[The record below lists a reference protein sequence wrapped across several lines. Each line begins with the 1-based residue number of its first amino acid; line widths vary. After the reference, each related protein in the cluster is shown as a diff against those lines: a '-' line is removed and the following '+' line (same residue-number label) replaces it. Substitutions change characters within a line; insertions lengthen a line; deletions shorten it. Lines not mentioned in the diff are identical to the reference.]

1 MENITNI
8 TSADSNLNM
17 NLNLVQSAP
26 GFVDDLEG
34 IVTNEPEK
42 NKYETVKFHKLNI
55 FPYFLIGKV
64 VSKFDFDGVNKFLNG
79 VGILIGPN
87 ILLTV
92 AHNLC
97 HQTAAKKILI
107 TKKVCFFA
115 AANGDFNL
123 FEPVKSEKIYIP
135 PEYITSLKTDNKE
148 EQLYNDWGLVYLSS
162 PIGDHIVQILDVEKT
177 NHIKIIEGL
186 YQFFVNNQN
195 LNLAKLSKQTKSE
208 KISIVGYTE
217 FKDNYR
223 NNQAYKFLSNFTKTG
238 VKTEGSN
245 VAPIEQPSKSPTPYY
260 NDFSKLV
267 KNNFSTNFN
276 NFNFANQGKLIS
288 ELVNEKELLQVTNGD
303 KKININININ
313 TDTEG
318 LLSNPRLFD
327 NYRKSGNG
335 LGINAHGH
343 SQENF
348 SNNGID
354 YIILNHEDLNKDFD
368 ISDSDKLIMSE
379 SKGNLIGYQQDE
391 NNLDDMNNALEP
403 STAELLKAIK
413 YQISTY
419 KGQSGSPIF
428 LRIKKMTDK
437 NNPKNKNHQYIYNF
451 IGLHSRRGPIAGDQ
465 KFYESEKMNQLTE
478 NMMTSEI
485 KSLIRVTH
493 DGKFIQNLKNQGGM
507 GLGLGMGMGM
517 NNQNPNLTEN
527 DKNQNKGDSC
537 YSSPMSKEDLYS
549 ICLNNEI
556 IKQNGMCEYNIAL
569 SIIGDSIKEIKKI
582 ISDHINEENKLKNS
596 KNENSGLDYLDY
608 PEYYENFK
616 NSSKIAPKS
625 DFVHTKIYLNE
636 SVQLSGL
643 FRKSVALS
651 VIFSFGA
658 KIFKVPKE
666 YILLKDMNNNEFSR
680 IHNYNFDHN
689 KRYSEIMQDSEC
701 TTSMAFELMLNIKKY
716 GEVMSNNILQKFL
729 ENYDLEESQLKKDFE
744 KKYMKPLFHSIFA
757 EISPFENIHPTY
769 GKLFKKIRKMI
780 LSKLELFN
788 IKN

>member
-1 MENITNI
+1 MDNITNI
-8 TSADSNLNM
+8 NSADPNLNM
-17 NLNLVQSAP
+17 NLNMMQSSP

-87 ILLTV
+87 VLLTV

-97 HQTAAKKILI
+97 HQTAAKKILT

-123 FEPVKSEKIYIP
+123 FEPVKSENIYIP

-162 PIGDHIVQILDVEKT
+162 PIGDNIVQILDVEKT
-177 NHIKIIEGL
+177 NQIKKIEGL

-217 FKDNYR
+217 FKDNYK
-223 NNQAYKFLSNFTKTG
+223 NNQAYKFLNNFTKSG
-238 VKTEGSN
+238 VKTEGTGQSPN
-245 VAPIEQPSKSPTPYY
+245 EQPSKSKSPTPYY
-260 NDFSKLV
+260 NDFSKIV
-267 KNNFSTNFN
+267 KNNFNS

-288 ELVNEKELLQVTNGD
+288 ELVNEKELLQVTNGE

-327 NYRKSGNG
+327 SYRKSGNT
-335 LGINAHGH
+335 LGVNSHGH

-354 YIILNHEDLNKDFD
+354 YIILNQEELNKDFD
-368 ISDSDKLIMSE
+368 ITDSDKLIMSE
-379 SKGNLIGYQQDE
+379 SKGNLTGYQQDE
-391 NNLDDMNNALEP
+391 NNSEDNNDAPGHYNDEF
-403 STAELLKAIK
+403 LKAIK

-437 NNPKNKNHQYIYNF
+437 NNLKNKNHQYIYNF

-465 KFYESEKMNQLTE
+465 KFYESEKMTQLTE

-485 KSLIRVTH
+485 KGLLRVSH
-493 DGKFIQNLKNQGGM
+493 DAKYIQNLKNQGN
-507 GLGLGMGMGM
+507 LGLGSD
-517 NNQNPNLTEN
+517 NE
-527 DKNQNKGDSC
+527 KSQNKVDTM
-537 YSSPMSKEDLYS
+537 PMNKEDLYNF
-549 ICLNNEI
+549 CLNNEI
-556 IKQNGMCEYNIAL
+556 VRQNGMCEYNIAL
-569 SIIGDSIKEIKKI
+569 SIIGDSIKKVKKI
-582 ISDHINEENKLKNS
+582 ISDHVKEENKLKNS
-596 KNENSGLDYLDY
+596 QNESCGLEYLENNY
-608 PEYYENFK
+608 PEYYENNLNISVK
-616 NSSKIAPKS
+616 NAPKTE
-625 DFVHTKIYLNE
+625 FVNTKIYLNE
-636 SVQLSGL
+636 AVQLSGL

-658 KIFKVPKE
+658 KILKVPKE
-666 YILLKDMNNNEFSR
+666 YILLKDMNNIEFSR

-689 KRYSEIMQDSEC
+689 KRYSEIMQDCESNE

-716 GEVMSNNILQKFL
+716 GEEMSNNILQKFL

-757 EISPFENIHPTY
+757 EISPFENIQPTY

-780 LSKLELFN
+780 LNKLQLFQ